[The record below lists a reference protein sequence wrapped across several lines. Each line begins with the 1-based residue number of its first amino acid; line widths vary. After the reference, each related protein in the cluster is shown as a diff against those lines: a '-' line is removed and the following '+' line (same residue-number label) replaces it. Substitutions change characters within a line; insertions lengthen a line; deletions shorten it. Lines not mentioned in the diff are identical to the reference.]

1 MLGRSR
7 PTGEKLAD
15 MINQA
20 LSMQKQFEQCE
31 ISLVNDG
38 HVAKEGLDDEI
49 ARYLATKVKHR
60 ELQDL
65 F

>member
-1 MLGRSR
+1 MLGLSC

-31 ISLVNDG
+31 ISLAKQGQVGN
-38 HVAKEGLDDEI
+38 VVKLAKEGLDVEI
-49 ARYLATKVKHR
+49 ARYLATK
-60 ELQDL
+60 DI
-65 F
+65 

>member
-1 MLGRSR
+1 
-7 PTGEKLAD
+7 

-38 HVAKEGLDDEI
+38 HVDNVVKLEKEGLDDEI